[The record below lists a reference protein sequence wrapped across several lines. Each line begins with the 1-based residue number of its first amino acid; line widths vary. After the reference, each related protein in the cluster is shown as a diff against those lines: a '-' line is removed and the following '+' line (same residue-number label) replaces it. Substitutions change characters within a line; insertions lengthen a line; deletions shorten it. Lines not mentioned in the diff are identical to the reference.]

1 MNSVEKV
8 VLHFDMD
15 CFYCQVESR
24 RLGLPMTAPLVVD
37 QWGMLLSVN
46 YPAKG
51 MGITRK
57 TPAKDA
63 AAMGAV
69 VAHVRVI
76 DIESGEK
83 FDDINSAYRDR
94 TLYKACLDRY
104 REASEEV
111 MVVMKQALPPG
122 AVFERASIDE
132 CYVDV
137 PCEELFELF
146 PDVSDVARL
155 GWEGEGGYDMAIQA
169 DACLA
174 RGALLGE
181 RIRSEVLSVTGFTVS
196 CGVSIT
202 RQVAKLSCAMNKPNK
217 LTVVASSR
225 TSEFM
230 RTVPLKEIRGL
241 GPRAMETLQ
250 TRVPWVTGST
260 PCGDLWEANLGGDEF
275 ARWMYDA
282 LRGLNDDQVKETA
295 LTASSV
301 QSSKQFRPSLPL
313 AQTEGMLRSLTADM
327 ISRLEG
333 RKAKTLV
340 VTMQVGDVVRTR
352 QDKFP
357 SSTDQIDALVKELS
371 IKTGLMDDITVS
383 GFDRLAVTAKDV
395 DTSEPPKESSSA
407 KKEVADY
414 LSSSRLHF
422 MGTWKTRYLQ
432 YIAEVEDNN
441 DWGTGTLSESAEQE
455 LKQISESIFQSKD
468 QMSDISQPRYL
479 LVDMDCFFCSVAM
492 SLRDIPA
499 ESRPCAVASGLGPT
513 SEICSANYAARKY
526 GVSASS
532 FVSTAKDKCPSI
544 EIFAIDTTTLN
555 RCEVVWKQV
564 IHALVVLAGGSF
576 ARVQGKSCD
585 EAILD
590 LSEAGI
596 SLTDNS
602 AFELGKRLQETIMRE
617 CKVACSVG
625 IAPSRI
631 LAKLATSKAKPK
643 GVKVIGSV
651 REGIDL
657 VAGDKVKSLPGV
669 GYSTQ
674 AKLAEVGIET
684 VGDLLRDKDKLPSL
698 LGAGIA
704 KKLIATAQGQ
714 DIEEESSQIP
724 STVSAEK
731 NFGLRN
737 LTLQQ
742 AGELLEALCETA
754 IQRCPPKVVVEKAV
768 LKLKLAGDDWVEST
782 KKGGIGE
789 AYDWS
794 RTMDVKQGAQIF
806 GILNPILKEIDT
818 TRIRGIGVSLRI
830 KPIGVPEQDRKRK
843 ANDITLDKWMAG
855 EAIAVSNK
863 PVDLPKRK
871 NAETLEE
878 GVTDTCIVCG
888 TQVLVGHLTK
898 HFIMHL
904 NDASDIQVCPCPIC
918 FEPIELTDTVH
929 FSSHFILPT

>member
-15 CFYCQVESR
+15 CFYCQVEAR
-24 RLGLPMTAPLVVD
+24 RLGVPMSTALVVD

-51 MGITRK
+51 MGISRK

-63 AAMGAV
+63 AAMGAI

-83 FDDINSAYRDR
+83 FDDVNSAYRDR
-94 TLYKACLDRY
+94 ALYKACLDRY

-132 CYVDV
+132 CYVEVSWD
-137 PCEELFELF
+137 ELFDLF
-146 PDVSDVARL
+146 PDLSDVSRL
-155 GWEGEGGYDMAIQA
+155 GWESGGGYDIRIQA

-181 RIRSEVLSVTGFTVS
+181 RIRSEVLSVTRFTVS
-196 CGVSIT
+196 CGVSVT

-250 TRVPWVTGST
+250 ARVPWVTGST
-260 PCGDLWEANLGGDEF
+260 PCGDVWEVNLGGDDF

-282 LRGLNDDQVKETA
+282 LRGLNDDQVKETS

-313 AQTEGMLRSLTADM
+313 AQTEGMLRSLSADM
-327 ISRLEG
+327 INRLEG

-357 SSTDQIDALVKELS
+357 SSSDHIDSLVKELAM
-371 IKTGLMDDITVS
+371 KTGLLDDITVS

-395 DTSEPPKESSSA
+395 DTSEAGKESSGA

-414 LSSSRLHF
+414 LASSRLHF

-432 YIAEVEDNN
+432 YIGEVEDNG
-441 DWGTGTLSESAEQE
+441 DWGEGAISDSVEQE
-455 LKQISESIFQSKD
+455 LKQISDRIFKPEGEE
-468 QMSDISQPRYL
+468 SQPRYL

-492 SLRDIPA
+492 SLRDISP

-526 GVSASS
+526 GVTASS
-532 FVSTAKDKCPSI
+532 FVSSAKDKCPSI
-544 EIFAIDTTTLN
+544 EIFAIDTPTLN
-555 RCEVVWKQV
+555 RCEVIWKKV
-564 IHALVVLAGGSF
+564 IHALVVLGGGSF
-576 ARVQGKSCD
+576 CRVQGKSCD

-596 SLTDNS
+596 SVSDRS
-602 AFELGKRLQETIMRE
+602 AFDLGKRLQETIMQE

-643 GVKVIGSV
+643 GVKVIGTV

-684 VGDLLRDKDKLPSL
+684 VGDLIRDKDKLPSL

-714 DIEEESSQIP
+714 DLEEEISQIP

-742 AGELLEALCETA
+742 ASELLEALCETA
-754 IQRCPPKVVVEKAV
+754 SQRCPPKVVVEKAV
-768 LKLKLAGDDWVEST
+768 LKLKLAGDDWVESA

-794 RTMDVKQGAQIF
+794 RTMDVKQGSPIIE
-806 GILNPILKEIDT
+806 ILNPILKEIET
-818 TRIRGIGVSLRI
+818 TRIRGIGVSLKI
-830 KPIGVPEQDRKRK
+830 KSTGNPEQDKKRK

-855 EAIAVSNK
+855 ESIAILNK
-863 PVDLPKRK
+863 PVEFPKQK
-871 NAETLEE
+871 ISENFEE
-878 GVTDTCIVCG
+878 GITEPCIVCG

-904 NDASDIQVCPCPIC
+904 NDASDVQLCPCPIC

-929 FSSHFILPT
+929 FSSHFSLPT